1 MRGVPTLQLNG
12 KDSAAS
18 TRARWLAELADAIES
33 AQRLAWQLGTAERP
47 SAEAREL
54 YGQLEAA
61 RIEVETM
68 RGISVHTPIAEPAW
82 LEALGWNGSRFDSA
96 D

>member
-1 MRGVPTLQLNG
+1 MPALQLNR

-18 TRARWLAELADAIES
+18 TRARWLTELADAIES
-33 AQRLAWQLGTAERP
+33 AQQLAWQLGTAERP

-54 YGQLEAA
+54 YGRLEAA

-68 RGISVHTPIAEPAW
+68 RGISIHTPIADPAW
-82 LEALGWNGSRFDSA
+82 LDSFGWTGRRLDPT

>member
-1 MRGVPTLQLNG
+1 LQLDRNG
-12 KDSAAS
+12 SAAAP
-18 TRARWLAELADAIES
+18 RAQWLAELADAIES
-33 AQRLAWQLGTAERP
+33 AQRLAWQLGTGERR

-54 YGQLEAA
+54 YEQLEAA

-68 RGISVHTPIAEPAW
+68 RGVSVHTPMADLPW
-82 LEALGWNGSRFDSA
+82 LEGLGWSGSLLDPA